1 MAKYFV
7 INIYAIINFQNFY
20 YLYEF
25 YHNFLK
31 LYLTLKLTY
40 TTKEKK
46 INIPQLWTMY
56 CALFFTG
63 KI

>member
-46 INIPQLWTMY
+46 NQYTTTVDNVLCTIFY
-56 CALFFTG
+56 G
-63 KI
+63 